1 MRNARLIRA
10 RVLRGIALNRT
21 PGLHFPAN
29 FLGIAF
35 EHVTRR
41 ATRLEL
47 EPGPWCRDA
56 AGEID
61 FGAFAILADL
71 ALGAVIR
78 ANLARHARLGTVAM
92 SLQFTGAP
100 RLGRLRA
107 AGAFHGFFRGS
118 TGRLGASSVAVR
130 GEHGLLCFGT
140 GTFMALDPPA
150 HLKLHP
156 VPHRARRAPE
166 PRLLRESEL
175 DAAERAI
182 LRRADAALRG
192 KRDFIS
198 AFWGIHARGAR
209 GGGKGSLHNGLH
221 VGNRVGHAQGG
232 ILIAFAAQT
241 AAAALGKGWSLSG
254 VSAAYVRPGQGPR
267 LRASSRI
274 VHQGGLTAVVRTD
287 IDGEGGRRV
296 LEVLTTHNAAARS
309 P

>member
-1 MRNARLIRA
+1 LTRARLIRA

-29 FLGIAF
+29 FLDIAF
-35 EHVTRR
+35 ERVTPRE
-41 ATRLEL
+41 ARLHL
-47 EPGPWCRDA
+47 EPGPWCADA
-56 AGEID
+56 AGEAD

-92 SLQFTGAP
+92 SLQFGGAP

-107 AGAFHGFFRGS
+107 EGAFRGFFRGS
-118 TGRLGASSVAVR
+118 AGRLGTASVEVR
-130 GEHGLLCFGT
+130 GERGLVCFGT
-140 GTFMALDPPA
+140 GTFMALEPPA
-150 HLKLHP
+150 HLKMHP

-166 PRLLRESEL
+166 PPRLREADL

-182 LRRADAALRG
+182 LRRADAALHGR
-192 KRDFIS
+192 RDFVS
-198 AFWGIHARGAR
+198 AFWGIHARRTR
-209 GGGKGSLHNGLH
+209 GGAQGSLHNGLH

-232 ILIAFAAQT
+232 ILIAFAAQA

-254 VSAAYVRPGQGPR
+254 VCAAYVRPGQGPL
-267 LRASSRI
+267 LRARSRI
-274 VHQGGLTAVVRTD
+274 VHHGGLTAVVRTD

-296 LEVLTTHNAAARS
+296 LEVLTTHNAMGGK
-309 P
+309 